1 MNMETRKVLEYLEDL
16 ALKLGV
22 EIVYE
27 KLESKNF
34 LAAGGLCKVK
44 GAYKIFIDPS
54 ETIERRIQILAGAL
68 SSFDREEIYILP
80 YIREILEKAKEL
92 RKP

>member
-22 EIVYE
+22 EVVYE
-27 KLESKNF
+27 KLENRDF
-34 LAAGGLCKVK
+34 LATGGLCKVK
-44 GAYKIFIDPS
+44 GAYKIFIDRS
-54 ETIERRIQILAGAL
+54 ETIERRIEILARAL
-68 SSFDREEIYILP
+68 SSFNREEVYILP
-80 YIREILEKAKEL
+80 YIREILEKAKEP

>member
-1 MNMETRKVLEYLEDL
+1 MNMDTRKVLEYLEDL
-16 ALKLGV
+16 ALKIGV

-34 LAAGGLCKVK
+34 SATGGLCKVK

-54 ETIERRIQILAGAL
+54 ETIERRIEILAGAL

-80 YIREILEKAKEL
+80 YIREILEKAKDL